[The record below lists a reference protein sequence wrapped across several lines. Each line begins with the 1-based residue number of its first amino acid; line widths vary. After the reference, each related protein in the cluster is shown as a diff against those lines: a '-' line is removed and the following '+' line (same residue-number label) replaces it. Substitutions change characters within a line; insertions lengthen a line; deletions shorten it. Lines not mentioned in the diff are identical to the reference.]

1 MKIKTILVEDNP
13 KIRESL
19 GILLKS
25 NFDEIELIGEAEG
38 VEDGEEIIRTLEPDF
53 VIFDIDIINGT
64 SFDILTNLKS
74 KGGVAFKFI
83 FLTAHSNTENTIKA
97 IKYSANDFLVKP
109 LDETMLK
116 DSVSVIMESIKQK
129 QDQNHKLDLLLEL
142 LENPNNLNQRI
153 GVQTAKGQ
161 IQNVILKDVIYL
173 KSDGI
178 LTIFKF
184 NNGSE
189 LKGFKNIGFYADN
202 LCRDYD
208 FIQVHQS
215 ILVNLNYLKT
225 FTPAT
230 KKILLVNGT
239 VLEASR
245 NSSKVLKEYLMG
257 FSPTKLKLGFVK
269 DLLVKLRI

>member
-1 MKIKTILVEDNP
+1 MKIKTLLVEDNP

-19 GILLKS
+19 GILLTT
-25 NFDEIELIGEAEG
+25 NFEEIELVGEADS
-38 VEDGEEIIRTLEPDF
+38 VEDGEELIRSLKPDF

-64 SFDILTNLKS
+64 SFDILTNLKA
-74 KGGVAFKFI
+74 KGEVTFKFI
-83 FLTAHSNTENTIKA
+83 FLTAHSNSENTIKA

-109 LDETMLK
+109 LDEAMLK
-116 DSVSVIMESIKQK
+116 DSVLAIIESIKQK

-178 LTIFKF
+178 LTIFRF
-184 NNGSE
+184 TDGSE

-208 FIQVHQS
+208 FIQIHQG
-215 ILVNLNYLKT
+215 IIVNLNYLKT

-230 KKILLVNGT
+230 KKIILSNGLE
-239 VLEASR
+239 LEASR
-245 NSSKVLKEYLMG
+245 NGSKVLKEYLMG

-269 DLLVKLRI
+269 DLLAKLRI

>member
-1 MKIKTILVEDNP
+1 MKIRTILVEDNP

-25 NFDEIELIGEAEG
+25 NFDDIEIIGEAEG
-38 VEDGEEIIRTLEPDF
+38 VEDGEEIIKSLEPDF

-109 LDETMLK
+109 LDEAMLK
-116 DSVSVIMESIKQK
+116 DSVSVIIESIKQK

-142 LENPNNLNQRI
+142 LENPSNLNQRI

-230 KKILLVNGT
+230 KKVLLVNGT
-239 VLEASR
+239 ELEASR
-245 NSSKVLKEYLMG
+245 NGTKVLKEYLMG
-257 FSPTKLKLGFVK
+257 FSPSRLKLGFMK

>member
-1 MKIKTILVEDNP
+1 MKIKTILIEDNP

-19 GILLKS
+19 GILLTT
-25 NFDEIELIGEAEG
+25 NFDEIELVGEADS
-38 VEDGEEIIRTLEPDF
+38 VENGEEIIRSLEPDF

-64 SFDILTNLKS
+64 SFDILTNLKA

-83 FLTAHSNTENTIKA
+83 FLTAHSSTENTIKA

-109 LDETMLK
+109 LDQAMLK
-116 DSVSVIMESIKQK
+116 DSVSAIIETIKQK

-161 IQNVILKDVIYL
+161 IQNVILKDVMYL

-178 LTIFKF
+178 LTVFKF
-184 NNGSE
+184 SDGSE

-208 FIQVHQS
+208 FIQVHQG
-215 ILVNLNYLKT
+215 IIVNLNYLKT
-225 FTPAT
+225 FTPTT
-230 KKILLVNGT
+230 KKITLNNGLE
-239 VLEASR
+239 LEASR
-245 NSSKVLKEYLMG
+245 SGSKVLKEYLMG

-269 DLLVKLRI
+269 DLLAKLRI

>member
-25 NFDEIELIGEAEG
+25 NFEEIELVGEAEG
-38 VEDGEEIIRTLEPDF
+38 VEDGEVIIRSQEPDF

-64 SFDILTNLKS
+64 SFDILMNLKA
-74 KGGVAFKFI
+74 KGSVAFKFI
-83 FLTAHSNTENTIKA
+83 FLTAHSNSENTIKA

-109 LDETMLK
+109 LDEAMLK
-116 DSVSVIMESIKQK
+116 ESVSAIIESIKQK
-129 QDQNHKLDLLLEL
+129 QDQNHRLDLLLEL

-178 LTIFKF
+178 LTVFKF
-184 NNGSE
+184 INGSE
-189 LKGFKNIGFYADN
+189 LKGYKNIGFYADN

-215 ILVNLNYLKT
+215 IIVNLNYLKT

-230 KKILLVNGT
+230 KKVLLCNGLD
-239 VLEASR
+239 LEASR
-245 NSSKVLKEYLMG
+245 NGSKVLKDYLTG
-257 FSPTKLKLGFVK
+257 SSPTKLKLGFVK
-269 DLLVKLRI
+269 DLLAKLRI

>member
-19 GILLKS
+19 GILLKT
-25 NFDEIELIGEAEG
+25 NFEEIELVGEAES
-38 VEDGEEIIRTLEPDF
+38 VEDGEELIRSLEPDF
-53 VIFDIDIINGT
+53 VIFDIDIVNGT
-64 SFDILTNLKS
+64 SFDILTNLKA
-74 KGGVAFKFI
+74 KGDVTFKFI
-83 FLTAHSNTENTIKA
+83 FLTAHSNSENTIKA

-109 LDETMLK
+109 LDEAMLK
-116 DSVSVIMESIKQK
+116 DSVLAIIESIKQK

-161 IQNVILKDVIYL
+161 IQNVILKDVMYL
-173 KSDGI
+173 KSDSI
-178 LTIFKF
+178 LTVFKF
-184 NNGSE
+184 SDGSE

-208 FIQVHQS
+208 FIQVHQG
-215 ILVNLNYLKT
+215 IIVNLNYLKT
-225 FTPAT
+225 FSPTT
-230 KKILLVNGT
+230 KKITLNNGLE
-239 VLEASR
+239 LEASR
-245 NSSKVLKEYLMG
+245 SGSKVLKEYLMG

-269 DLLVKLRI
+269 DLLAKLRI